1 MVTGSLRITL
11 MVCGA
16 VFTATA
22 SGVPLWQQARAAR
35 ARADAMAVAQ
45 SARMAMRL
53 AMQDALDPFVE
64 LLSQLASVRP
74 RQKPLLRGE
83 AIQLALTTIAQLG
96 LPAGATDPEVPSR
109 LRVCY
114 FALDEGPP
122 PRLVL
127 QAYAGRSGAPS
138 VSLDRTTRGGQFL
151 LRICADGWITV
162 DDVDDLRV
170 PLWWDEEH
178 RYRTFAAGPVMRAG
192 NEPVGLLLIDAL
204 TPGEL
209 TTLDQPLVRIVTHLL
224 SLALQI

>member
-1 MVTGSLRITL
+1 

-22 SGVPLWQQARAAR
+22 SGVPLWQQARASR
-35 ARADAMAVAQ
+35 ARADAVAVAQ

-83 AIQLALTTIAQLG
+83 AIQLALSTIAQLG
-96 LPAGATDPEVPSR
+96 LPGGVTAPEVPSR

-122 PRLVL
+122 QRLVL
-127 QAYAGRSGAPS
+127 RAYAGRSGAPA

-151 LRICADGWITV
+151 LRICGDGWVTI

-170 PLWWDEEH
+170 PVWWDEEH
-178 RYRTFAAGPVMRAG
+178 RYRTFTAGPVVRAG
-192 NEPVGLLLIDAL
+192 NEPIGLVLIDAL
-204 TPGEL
+204 APGEL
-209 TTLDQPLVRIVTHLL
+209 TTLDLPLVRIVTHLL
-224 SLALQI
+224 ALALQI

>member
-1 MVTGSLRITL
+1 MATGSLRITL

-22 SGVPLWQQARAAR
+22 SGVPLWQQARASR

-53 AMQDALDPFVE
+53 AMQDAPDPFVE

-122 PRLVL
+122 PATGPPGVRRAFGCAVRV
-127 QAYAGRSGAPS
+127 ARPDHARRAIPAAH
-138 VSLDRTTRGGQFL
+138 
-151 LRICADGWITV
+151 LR
-162 DDVDDLRV
+162 
-170 PLWWDEEH
+170 
-178 RYRTFAAGPVMRAG
+178 
-192 NEPVGLLLIDAL
+192 
-204 TPGEL
+204 
-209 TTLDQPLVRIVTHLL
+209 
-224 SLALQI
+224 